1 MGCSNSRMEEGEGLM
16 LCKERKR
23 FIKQAVDRRYALAS
37 VHVCYLQSM
46 RSMGVALRRF
56 AEAEV
61 LTEPSISASATEKSP
76 SHCSYP
82 SPSPSQHAEI
92 TDSALHHESPLSP
105 PTTFSTLNY
114 MKSGVNSSVTYEQR
128 PPRIEKVAISSPPRS
143 PIFREDQ
150 SEEAELNASPASP
163 SMAFLRPPPLPRLD
177 SSWDFFDPWNSDTQF
192 DFSGEKIFSLNRKF
206 DDLESPKRARQ
217 DGRETHLEGVD
228 REILKGKDGV
238 SIGSSGRGF
247 CEDSISPVSYKQRI
261 MLSNAHSF
269 AGFPSERFVDEEGSS
284 QYEERESGGAKTP
297 DTDLEGE
304 NEGLARVTPCE
315 LGGSKREN
323 RVAEKEASPLKEDAA
338 AYITHRAKDFLSS
351 VKDIENRFFRASES
365 GKEVSRML
373 EANKIRPTS
382 TDMKGTSHASMLL
395 SACCFVCFTGQSQT
409 ALAPQDPPQL
419 VPKVITWNRS
429 TSSRSSSSKNPLA
442 SASKDDM
449 DDSSSDF
456 VDDFCMIS
464 GSHSSTLDRLYAWER
479 KLYDEVKASEII
491 RKDYEKKCNQLKH
504 QFAKDK
510 HQFTKDLKPLLID
523 KTRAVVKDLHS
534 RLRVAIHSVD
544 SISKRIE
551 KLRDEELQPQL
562 LELIQ
567 GLIRMWRAML
577 ECHHLQH
584 ITISLAYH
592 TRISAVAA
600 RTESQKQASAC
611 LENELNSL
619 SSSFSDWVNA
629 QKSYVEAL
637 KGWLFLCILPPRENS
652 SSRRR
657 NQYLFS
663 PCRELAPP
671 IFALCRDWL
680 SAFETL
686 PIAEVP
692 NAIKSLVAE
701 VQHHQNRLLND
712 STEGSEEKETESEKV
727 PEQTLH
733 SNLKDLQAGLTQV
746 FDCLRNF
753 SEALVKM
760 YEDISQKCER
770 ARVAYTSGRR
780 RAAC

>member
-1 MGCSNSRMEEGEGLM
+1 MEEGEGLM

-479 KLYDEVKASEII
+479 KLYDEVK
-491 RKDYEKKCNQLKH
+491 DYEKKCNQLKH

-567 GLIRMWRAML
+567 GVMWRRL
-577 ECHHLQH
+577 CH
-584 ITISLAYH
+584 
-592 TRISAVAA
+592 
-600 RTESQKQASAC
+600 
-611 LENELNSL
+611 
-619 SSSFSDWVNA
+619 
-629 QKSYVEAL
+629 
-637 KGWLFLCILPPRENS
+637 
-652 SSRRR
+652 
-657 NQYLFS
+657 
-663 PCRELAPP
+663 
-671 IFALCRDWL
+671 
-680 SAFETL
+680 
-686 PIAEVP
+686 
-692 NAIKSLVAE
+692 NAI
-701 VQHHQNRLLND
+701 
-712 STEGSEEKETESEKV
+712 STS
-727 PEQTLH
+727 
-733 SNLKDLQAGLTQV
+733 
-746 FDCLRNF
+746 
-753 SEALVKM
+753 
-760 YEDISQKCER
+760 
-770 ARVAYTSGRR
+770 
-780 RAAC
+780 